1 MNLSRRQLLAAM
13 AAGCCVAPAWAQE
26 KYPSRPISLIVPFP
40 AGGVVD
46 VVARLVGQKMS
57 AILGTPVIVENK
69 PGAGGTIGATA
80 VAKASPD
87 GYTLLLGGSATQVF
101 DPALY
106 TRMQYDAAKDFTPIG
121 QISSGPLVLVTSPKV
136 PATTVPDLVKYL
148 KAQGARAFYASNGN
162 GTFPHLAAELFK
174 QANNLSSA
182 HIPYTGGPATVTG
195 LIRGD
200 VAYSINHIPVVQS
213 LVKSGQ
219 LHALATTGK
228 KRSVVFP
235 ELPTLEETGM
245 KGFEANAWWG
255 LFAPAHTSAEIV
267 GKLTDALAAAL
278 KDDSVRTGLERQGDE
293 VSYRPP
299 KEFAAYVDAERAKWT
314 KVVKTAD
321 LHLD

>member
-1 MNLSRRQLLAAM
+1 MNLSRRQLLAAL
-13 AAGCCVAPAWAQE
+13 AAAACVPTVWSEE

-57 AILGTPVIVENK
+57 TILGTPFIVENK
-69 PGAGGTIGATA
+69 PGAGGTIGATS
-80 VAKASPD
+80 VAKANPD

-106 TRMQYDAAKDFTPIG
+106 TRLQYDARKDFTPIG

-136 PATTVPDLVKYL
+136 PATTVPELVKYL
-148 KAQGARAFYASNGN
+148 KAQGVRAFYGSNGN

-174 QANNLSSA
+174 QANGLPSA
-182 HIPYTGGPATVTG
+182 HIPYVGGPATVTG

-200 VAYSINHIPVVQS
+200 VEYSINHIPVVQG
-213 LVKSGQ
+213 LIKSGR
-219 LHALATTGK
+219 LRALATTGK

-255 LFAPAHTSAEIV
+255 LFAPARTSAEIV
-267 GKLTDALAAAL
+267 GKLTTALAAAL
-278 KDDSVRTGLERQGDE
+278 KDETVRAGLEHQGDE

-299 KEFAAYVDAERAKWT
+299 KEFGAYVEAETAKWT
-314 KVVKTAD
+314 KVVKVAD